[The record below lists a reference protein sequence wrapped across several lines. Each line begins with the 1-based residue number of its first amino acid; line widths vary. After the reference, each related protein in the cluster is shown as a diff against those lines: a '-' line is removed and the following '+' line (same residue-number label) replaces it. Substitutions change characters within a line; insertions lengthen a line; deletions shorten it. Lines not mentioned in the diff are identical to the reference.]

1 MGWMGV
7 GRGNKC
13 FFHPIL
19 TLAGLAFGLYITSE
33 PVRRDS
39 LHLLRFGGYMVVM
52 HFSRRLQQA
61 RWNASKRG
69 ASEQRSIAK
78 VRPLRICRLA
88 CPGLLDLP
96 FRPMT
101 SLRFRL
107 WYCPNI
113 WFTSIHR
120 SELLSIGTLMIG
132 RFSGDAFICSCSWED
147 GVSRTI

>member
-1 MGWMGV
+1 V
-7 GRGNKC
+7 SVEEINVSSTQY
-13 FFHPIL
+13 IL
-19 TLAGLAFGLYITSE
+19 TLAGLAFGLYITTES
-33 PVRRDS
+33 VRRDS

-52 HFSRRLQQA
+52 HSRA

-69 ASEQRSIAK
+69 ASEQRSHAK

-88 CPGLLDLP
+88 CPGLLDLA

-132 RFSGDAFICSCSWED
+132 RFSGDASICSCSWE
-147 GVSRTI
+147 GEHSRTIRHESIS

>member
-1 MGWMGV
+1 MFLPPNIDSSWTGLWLIYHNRTGAARLSTFAPFRRIH
-7 GRGNKC
+7 GR
-13 FFHPIL
+13 H
-19 TLAGLAFGLYITSE
+19 AFTSTME
-33 PVRRDS
+33 CKQER
-39 LHLLRFGGYMVVM
+39 RFGAT
-52 HFSRRLQQA
+52 FPR
-61 RWNASKRG
+61 
-69 ASEQRSIAK
+69 K

-88 CPGLLDLP
+88 CPGLLDLA

-132 RFSGDAFICSCSWED
+132 RFSGDASICSCSWE
-147 GVSRTI
+147 GEHSRTIRHESIS

>member
-1 MGWMGV
+1 MFLPPNIDSSWTGLWLIYHIRAGAARLSTFTPFRRIH
-7 GRGNKC
+7 GR
-13 FFHPIL
+13 H
-19 TLAGLAFGLYITSE
+19 A
-33 PVRRDS
+33 
-39 LHLLRFGGYMVVM
+39 
-52 HFSRRLQQA
+52 FSRRLQQA

-107 WYCPNI
+107 WYCPNMS
-113 WFTSIHR
+113 FTSIHR

-132 RFSGDAFICSCSWED
+132 RFSGDASICSCS
-147 GVSRTI
+147 